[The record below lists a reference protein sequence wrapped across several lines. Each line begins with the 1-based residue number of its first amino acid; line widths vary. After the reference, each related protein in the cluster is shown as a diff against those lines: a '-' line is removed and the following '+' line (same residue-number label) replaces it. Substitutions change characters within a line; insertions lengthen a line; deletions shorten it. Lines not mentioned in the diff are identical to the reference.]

1 MYRVGYEID
10 RARSDIERKL
20 ALDIASENDVI
31 VVPNENNE
39 QEIDSLPIKNI
50 SNLPLYPDG
59 NGTGKYLNTII

>member
-50 SNLPLYPDG
+50 SNLLLYPDG